1 MQSDRTRLLELALY
15 EIRGL
20 LADYLG
26 SDVHAPMSVRVAVHV
41 GYAVHNEAEAAFNNV
56 DFRLILRALKS
67 AVIDQVLGGT
77 DGAALLRR
85 FLPVAKDRFRPE
97 AVTCQHLEL
106 PQLTGHRSIPC
117 HRGALNPIAAW
128 PRPTFE
134 EMRFAGSEK

>member
-67 AVIDQVLGGT
+67 AAIDQVLGGT

-85 FLPVAKDRFRPE
+85 FLPVAKGRFRPK
-97 AVTCQHLEL
+97 ADC
-106 PQLTGHRSIPC
+106 R
-117 HRGALNPIAAW
+117 
-128 PRPTFE
+128 
-134 EMRFAGSEK
+134 

>member
-41 GYAVHNEAEAAFNNV
+41 GCAVHNEAEAAFNNV

-67 AVIDQVLGGT
+67 AAIDQVLGGT

-85 FLPVAKDRFRPE
+85 FLPVAKGRFRPRLCE
-97 AVTCQHLEL
+97 NVFQCDRYSK
-106 PQLTGHRSIPC
+106 PD
-117 HRGALNPIAAW
+117 
-128 PRPTFE
+128 
-134 EMRFAGSEK
+134 